1 MQPLEQL
8 VLDQHDLRN
17 AGLLGRFDNIAGRLV
32 TLATEQI
39 QREQDEAEM
48 KTTWTVKEARKQAE
62 TWYKRMLAKQDKYQ
76 PHRPQAN
83 KTVDE
88 NLRDFSKYLNTL
100 TLNVSFHWVR
110 SSTDDQYCQSIMLFC
125 FTAYY

>member
-48 KTTWTVKEARKQAE
+48 KNTWTVKRLRKQAE
-62 TWYKRMLAKQDKYQ
+62 KWYSAMLAEQSRYQ
-76 PHRPQAN
+76 PHRPQAY
-83 KTVDE
+83 KIDG
-88 NLRDFSKYLNTL
+88 NLTRFQQVPQHSDTQCVFSLGAHFY
-100 TLNVSFHWVR
+100 R
-110 SSTDDQYCQSIMLFC
+110 
-125 FTAYY
+125 